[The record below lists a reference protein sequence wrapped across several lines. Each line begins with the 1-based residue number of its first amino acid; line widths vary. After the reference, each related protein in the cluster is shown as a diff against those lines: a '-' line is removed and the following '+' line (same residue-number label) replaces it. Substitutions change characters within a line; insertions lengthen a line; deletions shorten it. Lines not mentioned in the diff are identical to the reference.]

1 MNANELSEQ
10 LLLAV
15 KTGQPTHR
23 LLAQLEALPFYSF
36 YSFLETDDRKK
47 AFWINIY
54 NAFFQILRSQ
64 HSLRKP
70 DIFRNRCL
78 PIAGQAFSLDDI
90 EHGILRR
97 YRLKSALGYL
107 PDPFTSRTIRELAVS
122 EIDYRIHFALN
133 CGAKSCPPIAFYSP
147 ENLERQ
153 LETATLSFLEAET
166 EIRPEEKEIRV
177 TRLFLWFK
185 GDFAR
190 AGGVRRLLR
199 EKLGLETKGHKISFR
214 AYNWDEDLRNFSA
227 PGRD

>member
-15 KTGQPTHR
+15 KTGQPTHHI
-23 LLAQLEALPFYSF
+23 LAKLEALPFYSF
-36 YSFLETDDRKK
+36 YYFLDTDDRKK

-64 HSLRKP
+64 HGLRKP
-70 DIFRNRCL
+70 DIFRKRC
-78 PIAGQAFSLDDI
+78 IAVAGQAFSLDDI
-90 EHGILRR
+90 EHGILRK
-97 YRLKSALGYL
+97 YRLKWALGYL
-107 PDPFTSRTIRELAVS
+107 PDPFANGTIRKLAVS

-133 CGAKSCPPIAFYSP
+133 CGAKSCPPIAFYSH
-147 ENLERQ
+147 ENMERQ

-166 EIRPEEKEIRV
+166 EILSSPKEVRV

-199 EKLGLETKGHKISFR
+199 EKLNLETRTLKITYQKYDWEEALANFR
-214 AYNWDEDLRNFSA
+214 SDGS
-227 PGRD
+227 